1 MVNLY
6 MSQEPLDVERYT
18 VIGNTLTQG
27 TTVSEREGKR
37 FRRKGKTNTK
47 QEKRYDHL
55 LFKRIGRRML
65 VRVSLVTFG
74 HVLKIREEIM
84 SYCCSG
90 SSSNLDAFL
99 RGIVFSSLWMKSI
112 AVEESYSYDD
122 RELNMST
129 DEGIAFEEKLT
140 RKRKVSFFFW
150 CVYVW
155 EIFGFLWVFEKF
167 LWIKGYKDDK
177 RTLLFLMSYS
187 HRIWQLTSIYIF
199 LICCILTA
207 SPLFAFYSL
216 SGKCPSVSLSIFTC
230 LILKHLLS
238 LFVGAKSIRLHIFF
252 HLLISNYDF
261 SCCRHNDVI
270 SSYLSM
276 YDIFFLR
283 PITTFLLSIHSW
295 FSRRCDNVPPY
306 SFLYTFACQSMIF

>member
-37 FRRKGKTNTK
+37 FRRKGKTNPK
-47 QEKRYDHL
+47 QEKNVWTSPIQENWETHACS
-55 LFKRIGRRML
+55 G
-65 VRVSLVTFG
+65 SLVTFG

-140 RKRKVSFFFW
+140 RKRKVSFFF
-150 CVYVW
+150 
-155 EIFGFLWVFEKF
+155 FGVFMFERFLVFFEFSKSF
-167 LWIKGYKDDK
+167 YESKDTK
-177 RTLLFLMSYS
+177 M
-187 HRIWQLTSIYIF
+187 
-199 LICCILTA
+199 
-207 SPLFAFYSL
+207 
-216 SGKCPSVSLSIFTC
+216 
-230 LILKHLLS
+230 
-238 LFVGAKSIRLHIFF
+238 IRE
-252 HLLISNYDF
+252 
-261 SCCRHNDVI
+261 
-270 SSYLSM
+270 
-276 YDIFFLR
+276 
-283 PITTFLLSIHSW
+283 
-295 FSRRCDNVPPY
+295 
-306 SFLYTFACQSMIF
+306 LYYF